1 MLKLHA
7 TFKTGLLLDKRS
19 RNKAWLLAQNQLL
32 FHGTTMPTMEKW
44 EVSSVTLWLPKE
56 NLTLAAMM
64 VNPEA
69 TVVITTQ
76 AAMIIN
82 LQAAMMINLQ
92 AAMMINLQAAVMVKS
107 QQKDVLLTL
116 MVPLSNVTGPKWPL
130 QLAQN
135 QVRTLPCLNLV
146 DQPRT
151 WKWWFFCS
159 ETIFFFEEIG

>member
-1 MLKLHA
+1 
-7 TFKTGLLLDKRS
+7 
-19 RNKAWLLAQNQLL
+19 
-32 FHGTTMPTMEKW
+32 
-44 EVSSVTLWLPKE
+44 
-56 NLTLAAMM
+56 M

-151 WKWWFFCS
+151 
-159 ETIFFFEEIG
+159 